1 MKMNGKIH
9 EAMFVS
15 SLFTKTRRPSVN
27 SGGVRERG
35 TKGIHFLP
43 QKSEVRPRPV
53 PVTAS
58 HRERTRPF
66 ALFCII
72 AMVAALVGCDLTP
85 SKPEAVFILYRD
97 RMKSDRVDEARK
109 LLTEESRNL
118 ATAAAAKYKLK
129 QEPENL
135 ALLNVL
141 DPMSV
146 PLVMKEEDTEA
157 LLQLRTLKGG
167 LRLVRLVRHDR
178 KSPWHVDI
186 LAELKAFVDFLEV
199 RSALDMMREQA
210 GEYAASWKSFDNQL
224 RRMHVVEAPP
234 PPPPAVATPPK
245 PVRQNRRRPP
255 RRHRP

>member
-1 MKMNGKIH
+1 M
-9 EAMFVS
+9 
-15 SLFTKTRRPSVN
+15 N
-27 SGGVRERG
+27 SGKFLERG
-35 TKGIHFLP
+35 AKNIHYLP
-43 QKSEVRPRPV
+43 QKSETCPKALRYTV
-53 PVTAS
+53 S
-58 HRERTRPF
+58 HRERKDSFP
-66 ALFCII
+66 LFCII
-72 AMVAALVGCDLTP
+72 AVVVALAGCDLTP

-109 LLTEESRNL
+109 LLTEESRNV

-167 LRLVRLVRHDR
+167 LRLVRLVRQDR

-186 LAELKAFVDFLEV
+186 LAELKAFADFLEI
-199 RSALDMMREQA
+199 RSALDIMREQA
-210 GEYAASWKSFDNQL
+210 GEYAASWKAFDNQL
-224 RRMHVVEAPP
+224 RRMQVVEAPP
-234 PPPPAVATPPK
+234 PPPPAVAAPPK
-245 PVRQNRRRPP
+245 PVRQNRRRPL
-255 RRHRP
+255 RRNRH